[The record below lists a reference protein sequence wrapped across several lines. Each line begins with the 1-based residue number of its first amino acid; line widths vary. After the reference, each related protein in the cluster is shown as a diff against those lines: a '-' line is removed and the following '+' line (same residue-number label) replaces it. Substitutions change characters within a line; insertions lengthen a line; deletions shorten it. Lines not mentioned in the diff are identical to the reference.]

1 MFVFKAKKHSLSF
14 LGDYFGLS
22 YKSKNGSIDNY
33 LDPNKSLM
41 EQLPKNQQNQNS
53 PRLKFRVRFYPPDP
67 QRLKEEASRHWLY
80 LQMRADMLAGLLD
93 ASDEASAELAAY
105 SAQVSYPLPIRV
117 KKLSIFQITSGI
129 LRILMEYSKLIRSL

>member
-1 MFVFKAKKHSLSF
+1 
-14 LGDYFGLS
+14 
-22 YKSKNGSIDNY
+22 
-33 LDPNKSLM
+33 M

-105 SAQVSYPLPIRV
+105 AAQVTSYFDFL
-117 KKLSIFQITSGI
+117 QISTS
-129 LRILMEYSKLIRSL
+129 STDFFTAF